1 MKRAEAISQGMLVM
15 NFLSFYEGSAYL
27 TMDISKYSVR
37 IHFIGIEYTD
47 DEVRKIADKL
57 GNLRV
62 AESQLEY
69 IYNEKTERLTFDV
82 IWDID

>member
-15 NFLSFYEGSAYL
+15 NYLSYYEGSAYL
-27 TMDISKYSVR
+27 TMDINQYSVR
-37 IHFIGIEYTD
+37 IHFFGINYTD

-69 IYNEKTERLTFDV
+69 INNEKTDRLTFDV